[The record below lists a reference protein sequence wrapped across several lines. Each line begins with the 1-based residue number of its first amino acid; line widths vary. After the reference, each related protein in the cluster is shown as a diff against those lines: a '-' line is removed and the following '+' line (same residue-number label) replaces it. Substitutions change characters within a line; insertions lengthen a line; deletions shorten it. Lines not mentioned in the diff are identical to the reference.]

1 MVAFMRGQSS
11 TATIETAT
19 GSVTSSTTATTET
32 ATSMVTSSTT
42 ATLEMDSN
50 YWDFWVAEEEE
61 KQDLETS
68 TAIICGMLFIFLVCG
83 VMVWLVRHRC
93 RSRSAVTK
101 HSTPDTQDAEIGY
114 L

>member
-32 ATSMVTSSTT
+32 ATSTVTSSTT
-42 ATLEMDSN
+42 ATLD
-50 YWDFWVAEEEE
+50 YFWVAEEEE

-83 VMVWLVRHRC
+83 VMIWLVRHRC